1 MAENDQAQEKTEEP
15 TQRRLEKARED
26 GEVLSSK
33 EMFVFASSTAGLL
46 VLTVLG
52 LFSSEILNGWA
63 QLFSFSHPEELLT
76 LKIKNAWTSYQ
87 LLLTAAA
94 VFGIPCF
101 IFVVGMQALV
111 GNGLSASSKALGFKF
126 EKLNLIKGLGRIFSV
141 KGLVEL
147 IKSVASDFIAGDD
160 SSLIAAFSSI
170 SSEFS
175 VDQLTKL
182 EQLIEE
188 QKKLKSVN
196 KD

>member
-1 MAENDQAQEKTEEP
+1 MNLGE
-15 TQRRLEKARED
+15 LEKL
-26 GEVLSSK
+26 VLHYLWK
-33 EMFVFASSTAGLL
+33 HKDVDVNQSTLDRLFKKGLL
-46 VLTVLG
+46 ARKKEGHAYIYNTKV
-52 LFSSEILNGWA
+52 ERY
-63 QLFSFSHPEELLT
+63 EL
-76 LKIKNAWTSYQ
+76 IGQ
-87 LLLTAAA
+87 
-94 VFGIPCF
+94 
-101 IFVVGMQALV
+101 
-111 GNGLSASSKALGFKF
+111 
-126 EKLNLIKGLGRIFSV
+126 
-141 KGLVEL
+141 L

>member
-1 MAENDQAQEKTEEP
+1 
-15 TQRRLEKARED
+15 
-26 GEVLSSK
+26 
-33 EMFVFASSTAGLL
+33 
-46 VLTVLG
+46 
-52 LFSSEILNGWA
+52 
-63 QLFSFSHPEELLT
+63 
-76 LKIKNAWTSYQ
+76 
-87 LLLTAAA
+87 
-94 VFGIPCF
+94 
-101 IFVVGMQALV
+101 
-111 GNGLSASSKALGFKF
+111 
-126 EKLNLIKGLGRIFSV
+126 LIGQ
-141 KGLVEL
+141 L